1 MSGASFGFNGEYF
14 LKGWNGMEPFS
25 NMWGHF
31 HYDPVIGRVVYSE
44 TDENGYKC
52 EVNPESVFVKMKN
65 CIRVAGRP
73 YPERIIYNGPATIVF
88 WDDGTKTVVKRAK
101 KDKDNKYNAF
111 CAALAIKLY
120 GSNSTVSRYVNSGI
134 TEKE

>member
-1 MSGASFGFNGEYF
+1 MSGASFRFKGEYF
-14 LKGWNGMEPFS
+14 LKGCNGMHFS
-25 NMWGHF
+25 SIGHF
-31 HYDPVIGRVVYSE
+31 HYDPVIGRVIYSE

-52 EVNPESVFVKMKN
+52 EVEMRSHIPS
-65 CIRVAGRP
+65 CWAP
-73 YPERIIYNGPATIVF
+73 HPERIIYNGPATIVF

-120 GSNSTVSRYVNSGI
+120 GSNSAVSRYVNSGI

>member
-1 MSGASFGFNGEYF
+1 MG
-14 LKGWNGMEPFS
+14 
-25 NMWGHF
+25 GHF
-31 HYDPVIGRVVYSE
+31 YFNPVIGRVVYSE

-52 EVNPESVFVKMKN
+52 EVETKLRIPKSWV
-65 CIRVAGRP
+65 P
-73 YPERIIYNGPATIVF
+73 HPERIIYNGPATIVF

-120 GSNSTVSRYVNSGI
+120 GSNSAVSRYVNSGI

>member
-1 MSGASFGFNGEYF
+1 MP
-14 LKGWNGMEPFS
+14 LFS
-25 NMWGHF
+25 SIGHF
-31 HYDPVIGRVVYSE
+31 HYDPVIGRVIYSE

-52 EVNPESVFVKMKN
+52 EVEMRSHIPS
-65 CIRVAGRP
+65 CWAP
-73 YPERIIYNGPATIVF
+73 HPDRIIYNGPATIVF

-120 GSNSTVSRYVNSGI
+120 GSNSAVSRYVNSGI

>member
-1 MSGASFGFNGEYF
+1 MG
-14 LKGWNGMEPFS
+14 
-25 NMWGHF
+25 GHF
-31 HYDPVIGRVVYSE
+31 HFDPIIGRVVYTE
-44 TDENGYKC
+44 VCEDGYMC
-52 EVNPESVFVKMKN
+52 EVEMSNHIP
-65 CIRVAGRP
+65 VAGRP

-120 GSNSTVSRYVNSGI
+120 GSNSAVSRYVNSGI

>member
-1 MSGASFGFNGEYF
+1 MP
-14 LKGWNGMEPFS
+14 LFS
-25 NMWGHF
+25 NMWGRYHF
-31 HYDPVIGRVVYSE
+31 DPTIGRVVYSE
-44 TDENGYKC
+44 TGQDYCADCHG
-52 EVNPESVFVKMKN
+52 EVEMRSHIPS
-65 CIRVAGRP
+65 CWAP
-73 YPERIIYNGPATIVF
+73 HPDRIIYNGPATIVF

-120 GSNSTVSRYVNSGI
+120 GSNSAVCRYVNSGI